1 MSGKRAKVLKEQARL
16 ASLDGS
22 VVGSHE
28 YKRLKKLHTNPHY
41 GQVVVLYPT
50 EPDIMFRGARVLE
63 RGVRYPFNK

>member
-1 MSGKRAKVLKEQARL
+1 MRAKRAKLLKEKARL

-22 VVGSHE
+22 VIGSRE

-50 EPDIMFRGARVLE
+50 EPMFMFHGEAVKI
-63 RGVRYPFNK
+63 RGVKYPFR